1 MGIFLF
7 KIDIQGSSVS
17 VIFIIIIII
26 IIIIIVIII
35 IIIFIAGTVLLHSWQ
50 KTHLANTCN
59 WEFDMLLL
67 FVYCFFTHLFVYFLL
82 YSGYCF

>member
-26 IIIIIVIII
+26 IIIVI
-35 IIIFIAGTVLLHSWQ
+35 IIIFIAGTVLLHSRQ
-50 KTHLANTCN
+50 KTHLANMQLRVWYVTTFCV
-59 WEFDMLLL
+59 L
-67 FVYCFFTHLFVYFLL
+67 FLL
-82 YSGYCF
+82 IYLFIFCYVRGTVFNK

>member
-26 IIIIIVIII
+26 IIIVI
-35 IIIFIAGTVLLHSWQ
+35 IIIFIAGTVLLHSRQ
-50 KTHLANTCN
+50 KTHLANMQLRVWYVTTFCV
-59 WEFDMLLL
+59 L
-67 FVYCFFTHLFVYFLL
+67 FLL
-82 YSGYCF
+82 IYLFIFCYIRGTVFNK

>member
-26 IIIIIVIII
+26 IIIIVIII
-35 IIIFIAGTVLLHSWQ
+35 IYY
-50 KTHLANTCN
+50 TCN

>member
-26 IIIIIVIII
+26 IIIIVI
-35 IIIFIAGTVLLHSWQ
+35 IIIFIAGTVLLHSRQ
-50 KTHLANTCN
+50 KTHLANMQLRVWYVTTFCV
-59 WEFDMLLL
+59 L
-67 FVYCFFTHLFVYFLL
+67 FLL
-82 YSGYCF
+82 IYLFIFCYIRGTVFNK